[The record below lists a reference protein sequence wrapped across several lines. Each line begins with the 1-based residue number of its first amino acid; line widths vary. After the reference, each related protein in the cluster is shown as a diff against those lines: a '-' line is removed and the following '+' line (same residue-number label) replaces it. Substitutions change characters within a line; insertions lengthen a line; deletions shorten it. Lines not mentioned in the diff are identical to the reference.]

1 MEEEQDEMM
10 GRLEAAT
17 ALLERVLDR
26 IEGSSSTGE
35 VEKISATVD
44 QSRREVELVEKL
56 ASEERNN
63 PVLELWP
70 SQRTALRS
78 SLLDPARRGAAG

>member
-35 VEKISATVD
+35 VENT
-44 QSRREVELVEKL
+44 L
-56 ASEERNN
+56 
-63 PVLELWP
+63 
-70 SQRTALRS
+70 
-78 SLLDPARRGAAG
+78 